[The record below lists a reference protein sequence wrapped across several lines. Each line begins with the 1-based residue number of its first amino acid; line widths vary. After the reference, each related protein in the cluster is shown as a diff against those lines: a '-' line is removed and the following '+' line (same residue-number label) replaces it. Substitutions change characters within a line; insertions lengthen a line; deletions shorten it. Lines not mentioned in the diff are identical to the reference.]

1 MPLSAM
7 QAYINIKS
15 QVKYVKKQ
23 MMRKHVEEQPYS
35 RKQYNYT
42 STFSD
47 ALQIHKI
54 THTGEKPLRIT

>member
-1 MPLSAM
+1 MLPVPPLR
-7 QAYINIKS
+7 NR
-15 QVKYVKKQ
+15 
-23 MMRKHVEEQPYS
+23 RKHMMWKHVGEQPHS